1 MRHRKFT
8 HKQALAGVEARLRN
22 LVDMPPPTQ
31 LLDRVPGYIIHF
43 VNNKFQVVDL
53 IPEGYCNQYKAVF
66 QSVNS
71 ILSGMDGIH
80 AEIRKIMPPLTGWR

>member
-8 HKQALAGVEARLRN
+8 HKQALAGVEARLMN
-22 LVDMPPPTQ
+22 LVNMPPSEYPI
-31 LLDRVPGYIIHF
+31 DRVHGYIIHF

-66 QSVNS
+66 QSGNS

-80 AEIRKIMPPLTGWR
+80 AEIRKIMPPITGWR